1 MSRYLSKTQNIRL
14 AGLITVLS
22 GREPYEWILGGL
34 VADGY
39 VVRADG
45 LLTLTEAGIKEKDR
59 LAFLAGLIIE
69 KDDARPIRT
78 IFDKSHQK
86 NRQPLTERLPVNPA
100 D

>member
-1 MSRYLSKTQNIRL
+1 MSNRSLSKTQNIRL

-39 VVRADG
+39 VMRTEGG
-45 LLTLTEAGIKEKDR
+45 LNLTEKGIKEKDR
-59 LAFLAGLIIE
+59 LAYLAGLIIE

-86 NRQPLTERLPVNPA
+86 RKSSEWVSTHPTNQ
-100 D
+100 